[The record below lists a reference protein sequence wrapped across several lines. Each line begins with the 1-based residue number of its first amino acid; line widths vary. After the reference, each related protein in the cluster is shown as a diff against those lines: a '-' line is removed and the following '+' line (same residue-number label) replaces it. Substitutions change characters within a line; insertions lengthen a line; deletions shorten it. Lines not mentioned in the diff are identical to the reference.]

1 MTDLAVLTPP
11 DDTRPPN
18 DSPAAA
24 LPLNPRE
31 GAATVA
37 LASARGTRA
46 ALVHGQLSRTI
57 LTVAIPAVA
66 STLLM
71 TVFGSADAFW
81 VGRFVGPQGLAAV
94 STALFWIWMVVAGG
108 ELVSVGLTAVAS
120 RRHGERLEDAAARTA
135 GDALV
140 FALVLATIVAV
151 TGHLLVDRMFAVM
164 DTPSTVTALG
174 RRYLSTYFLG
184 TPLIFGFLVVD
195 ATFRASGD
203 TRTPFLL
210 LAGAVVVGLVLHPV
224 LLLGL
229 GPAPRLGIAGTAV
242 ATIIT
247 RGTAFVV
254 GLVLLA
260 RRRMIRCA
268 RISLRTIGAIVRVGL
283 PTAVTGVLFSA
294 IYILLTRTTT
304 LFGTPAL
311 AALGVGH
318 RVESWTYMIGV
329 GFGATAA
336 AVVGQNLGA
345 HEVERAERAGWIA
358 TAYATAV
365 GAVGFL
371 LEFLLAYQFAALFT
385 TDPAVIAES
394 AHYLRIAA
402 ISTLFSGAEL
412 VLEGSLGGAGDT
424 LPPML
429 TSTTI
434 TALRIPLAAWA
445 AMHWGTAGIWWTIS
459 LTAIGRA
466 VAMMLLWRSGHW
478 KKRSV

>member
-1 MTDLAVLTPP
+1 
-11 DDTRPPN
+11 
-18 DSPAAA
+18 

-37 LASARGTRA
+37 IPGEPAPRA
-46 ALVHGQLSRTI
+46 ALVHGTLTRTI
-57 LTVAIPAVA
+57 LAVALPAVA

-71 TVFGSADAFW
+71 TVFSTADAFW
-81 VGRFVGPQGLAAV
+81 VGTKIGPQGLAAV
-94 STALFWIWMVVAGG
+94 STALIWIWMLVSTG
-108 ELVSVGLTAVAS
+108 ELVSVGLTAVAA
-120 RRHGERLEDAAARTA
+120 RRHGERLVDAAARA
-135 GDALV
+135 VGDALV
-140 FALVLATIVAV
+140 LALVLAAALALV
-151 TGHLLVDRMFAVM
+151 GHLSLDRMFAVM
-164 DTPSTVTALG
+164 DTPADVTVLG
-174 RRYLSTYFLG
+174 KHYLSTYLLG
-184 TPLIFGFLVVD
+184 TPFIFGFLVVD
-195 ATFRASGD
+195 AAFRASGD

-210 LAGAVVVGLVLHPV
+210 LAGAVVVGLVLHPI

-229 GPAPRLGIAGTAV
+229 GPAPRLGIAGTAI
-242 ATIIT
+242 ATVIT
-247 RGTAFVV
+247 RGSAFVI

-260 RRRMIRCA
+260 RRRMIHVA
-268 RISLRTIGAIVRVGL
+268 RVSLRTIRAIVRVGL
-283 PTAVTGVLFSA
+283 PTAITGVMFSA

-304 LFGTPAL
+304 RFGTPAL

-318 RVESWTYMIGV
+318 RVESWAYMIGV
-329 GFGATAA
+329 GFGVTAA

-345 HEVERAERAGWIA
+345 GEVKRAEQAGWIA
-358 TAYATAV
+358 TGYATIV
-365 GAVGFL
+365 GAIAFV
-371 LEFLLAYQFAALFT
+371 LEFVLAYQFAAIFT
-385 TDPAVIAES
+385 HDPAVIAES

-459 LTAIGRA
+459 LTAIARG
-466 VAMMLLWRSGHW
+466 VAMMVLWRSGHW
-478 KKRSV
+478 KKKAV

>member
-1 MTDLAVLTPP
+1 MTDPAVLTPP

-18 DSPAAA
+18 ESPAAA

-31 GAATVA
+31 GAAAVA
-37 LASARGTRA
+37 IAPDRP
-46 ALVHGQLSRTI
+46 ALVHGRLSRTV
-57 LTVAIPAVA
+57 LAVAIPAVA

-71 TVFGSADAFW
+71 TVFASADAFW
-81 VGRFVGPQGLAAV
+81 VGRYIGPQGLAAV
-94 STALFWIWMVVAGG
+94 STALFWVWMVVATG

-120 RRHGERLEDAAARTA
+120 RRHGEQSRDEAARAA

-140 FALVLATIVAV
+140 FALVLAVLV
-151 TGHLLVDRMFAVM
+151 GVGGHLAVSRMFAVM
-164 DTPSTVTALG
+164 DTPPAVTTLG
-174 RRYLSTYFLG
+174 RAYLSTYFLG

-210 LAGAVVVGLVLHPV
+210 LAGSVVLGLVLHPV

-229 GPAPRLGIAGTAV
+229 GPAPRLGIMGTAV

-247 RGTAFVV
+247 RGTAFLI
-254 GLVLLA
+254 GITLLVRRHMVRVA
-260 RRRMIRCA
+260 RVSLHTIR
-268 RISLRTIGAIVRVGL
+268 AIVRVGL
-283 PTAVTGVLFSA
+283 PTAVTGVLFSV

-358 TAYATAV
+358 TGYATIV
-365 GAVGFL
+365 GALGFV
-371 LEFLLAYQFAALFT
+371 LEFTLAWKFAALFT

-394 AHYLRIAA
+394 ASYLRIAA

-445 AMHWGTAGIWWTIS
+445 AARWGPAGIWWTIS
-459 LTAIGRA
+459 LTAIGRG
-466 VAMMLLWRSGHW
+466 VAMMALWKSGRW
-478 KKRSV
+478 KRRTV

>member
-1 MTDLAVLTPP
+1 MIDPGVLTPL
-11 DDTRPPN
+11 DETRPPS
-18 DSPAAA
+18 DSSAAA

-37 LASARGTRA
+37 LGGESAPHA
-46 ALVHGQLSRTI
+46 ALVHGALARTI
-57 LTVAIPAVA
+57 LAVALPAVA

-71 TVFGSADAFW
+71 TVFGTADAYW
-81 VGRFVGPQGLAAV
+81 VGTRIGPQGLAAV
-94 STALFWIWMVVAGG
+94 STSLFWIWMVVATG
-108 ELVSVGLTAVAS
+108 ELVSVGLTAVAA
-120 RRHGERLEDAAARTA
+120 RRHGEQLRDAAAHAA

-140 FALVLATIVAV
+140 FALGLALVIAVA
-151 TGHLLVDRMFAVM
+151 GHLSLARMFGVM
-164 DTPSTVTALG
+164 HTPADVTALG
-174 RRYLSTYFLG
+174 TRYLATYLLG

-210 LAGAVVVGLVLHPV
+210 LAAAVVVGLILHPV
-224 LLLGL
+224 LLLGI

-247 RGTAFVV
+247 RGSAFVA
-254 GLVLLA
+254 GLALLM
-260 RRRMIRCA
+260 RRRMIRFA
-268 RISLRTIGAIVRVGL
+268 RVSGRTIRAIIRVGL
-283 PTAVTGVLFSA
+283 PTALTGVLFSV
-294 IYILLTRTTT
+294 IYILLTRTTS

-318 RVESWTYMIGV
+318 RMESWTYMIGV

-345 HEVERAERAGWIA
+345 HEVERAARAGWIA
-358 TAYATAV
+358 TAYATVV
-365 GAVGFL
+365 GAAGFV
-371 LEFLLAYQFAALFT
+371 LEFTLAYQFAALFT
-385 TDPAVIAES
+385 HSPAVIAES

-402 ISTLFSGAEL
+402 VSTLFSGAEL

-424 LPPML
+424 VPPML

-434 TALRIPLAAWA
+434 TALRLPLAAWA

-459 LTAIGRA
+459 LTAIARG

-478 KKRSV
+478 KRRSV